1 MKHKI
6 LSTLSVLKK
15 DPVFILGN
23 QKSGTTIIANLI
35 AQATKKSL
43 TSDFKSAIKNS
54 SLQLELDFN
63 LLSFNDFVQ
72 RYRYEFSKDLIKE
85 PFLSYYIPQ
94 LIETFPKAKFILI
107 VRNPFQNIRS
117 ILNRLEIPGDLENI
131 NFNDYDEIKKTPV
144 WKLALQSNMFG
155 LKSSNYIESMANRWN
170 YVVNS
175 YLSNSNNIVI
185 VKYEEFLQNKA
196 DFIQR
201 LIKDINLDYV
211 QDIKYKTEIQYQKK
225 GNSDV
230 DLSKF
235 FGDNYKKIERICKT
249 NMNRDRIFQTLQNA
263 RQNMFTHLVD
273 FSSVYAK

>member
-35 AQATKKSL
+35 AQATMKSL
-43 TSDFKSAIKNS
+43 TSDFKSAIKHS

-94 LIETFPKAKFILI
+94 LFETFPNAKFILI

-117 ILNRLEIPGDLENI
+117 ILNRLEIPGNLENI
-131 NFNDYDEIKKTPV
+131 NFNDYNEIKKTPV

-175 YLSNSNNIVI
+175 YLNNSNNIVL
-185 VKYEEFLQNKA
+185 VKYEEFLKNKA
-196 DFIQR
+196 DFIQK
-201 LIKDINLDYV
+201 LIKELNLDYV
-211 QDIKYKTEIQYQKK
+211 QDIKYKTDIQYQKK
-225 GNSDV
+225 GTSDV

-235 FGDNYKKIERICKT
+235 FGDNYEKIERICKT
-249 NMNRDRIFQTLQNA
+249 NMNKIG
-263 RQNMFTHLVD
+263 
-273 FSSVYAK
+273 Y